1 MIQDR
6 EPSSLVVPASIQ
18 DHIQGVLSAV
28 VVLVMYGDY
37 QCSRSADGYR
47 LIKAI
52 RRELDVSFGEDC
64 LCFIFRHFPQTQI
77 HPHAQRAAQ
86 AAEAAAAQG
95 QFWLMHDTL
104 FAHQQKLENG
114 YLVEYA
120 NDLGLDIP
128 QFLQDLPKQVHLDR
142 INEDIEG
149 GIHSGVTTAP
159 ALFINNIRY
168 TGRWKMTE
176 LMTAIVAA
184 SY

>member
-1 MIQDR
+1 
-6 EPSSLVVPASIQ
+6 
-18 DHIQGVLSAV
+18 VLSAK

-37 QCSRSADGYR
+37 QCSRTADVYK

-52 RRELDVSFGEDC
+52 ERELSAAFGEDY

-77 HPHAQRAAQ
+77 HPHAQRAAE

-95 QFWLMHDTL
+95 KFWLMSDTL
-104 FAHQQKLENG
+104 FDHQQRLGNG

-128 QFLQDLPKQVHLDR
+128 QFLKELSKQVHVDR

-149 GIHSGVTTAP
+149 GIESGVTTAP
-159 ALFINNIRY
+159 ALFINGSRY
-168 TGRWKMTE
+168 TGRWNTTE
-176 LMTAIVAA
+176 LMAAMIAA
-184 SY
+184 SH

>member
-1 MIQDR
+1 MNDDR
-6 EPSSLVVPASIQ
+6 SHSSLLIPPSTQ
-18 DHIQGVLSAV
+18 DWMQGVLSAKV
-28 VVLVMYGDY
+28 MLVMYGDY
-37 QCSRSADGYR
+37 QDSKSADVYK

-52 RRELDVSFGEDC
+52 RRELSASFGEDY

-77 HPHAQRAAQ
+77 HPQAQRAAQ
-86 AAEAAAAQG
+86 SAQAAAAQG

-104 FAHQQKLENG
+104 FTHQQKLENG
-114 YLVEYA
+114 YLIEYA

-128 QFLQDLPKQVHLDR
+128 RFLKDLSKQVQIDR

-149 GIHSGVTTAP
+149 GIQSGVTTAP

-168 TGRWKMTE
+168 TGRWKMAE

-184 SY
+184 CH